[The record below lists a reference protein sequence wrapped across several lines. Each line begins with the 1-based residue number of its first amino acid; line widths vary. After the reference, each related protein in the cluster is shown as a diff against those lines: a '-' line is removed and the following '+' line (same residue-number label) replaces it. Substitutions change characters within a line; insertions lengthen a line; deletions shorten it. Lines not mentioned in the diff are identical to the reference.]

1 MQTLRLPEPIFP
13 VPIFET
19 DWIRDLDESIQADIC
34 ALLTLKHK
42 VMILDTKQRLS
53 AAQKVDQAEVL
64 RVAITPLVERLSPF
78 FTRKPVPQS
87 DVEYALFVLN
97 SSVLKHLALVFLRA
111 ILPLA
116 RQRHERLGLCVHR
129 AAIVVR
135 YWQWQSWLAGRTPS
149 MTSVDWLLGL
159 LEFAHQNDL
168 MAFEKVDRASHRQS
182 KSSVGGQIA
191 WALMLIAARPV
202 RLNLAQ
208 LLMTQRICDRW
219 REMVHFLTQ
228 KVGLDSISFGTLYP
242 QAPTAA
248 VLSWLDFSGVL
259 RKIEQH
265 YAALNRGQTPM
276 QLKLGTEL
284 DTPGTK
290 QLLKILKKRYQQMVS
305 VPQVPPQDPRAQL
318 CDLYFDSFNAYPI
331 FLNNN
336 NHPRISCA
344 PAEEWTQFGTF
355 FWRDVKTQGARH
367 LSPHLVASDSPARL
381 GIISALC
388 EDDFGGLFG
397 TVSWFVQHV
406 EAGRVLLDS
415 KAAPAFLLQENAQ
428 HFLLVPFDTPLT
440 LQQEYVVSGF
450 SLQQITPTQLAER
463 GANFLRYSLR

>member
-1 MQTLRLPEPIFP
+1 MQTIRLPEPISP

-42 VMILDTKQRLS
+42 VMVLDTKQRLS
-53 AAQKVDQAEVL
+53 PAQKVDQAEVL

-97 SSVLKHLALVFLRA
+97 SSVLKHLALIFLRA

-116 RQRHERLGLCVHR
+116 RHGHERLGLCVHR

-149 MTSVDWLLGL
+149 ETSVDWLLGIL
-159 LEFAHQNDL
+159 DFAYQHDL
-168 MAFEKVDRASHRQS
+168 MTFEKVDRASSRQS

-228 KVGLDSISFGTLYP
+228 KVGVDSVSFGTLYP
-242 QAPTAA
+242 QPPTAA
-248 VLSWLDFSGVL
+248 VLSWLDFSGVI
-259 RKIEQH
+259 RKIEQRN
-265 YAALNRGQTPM
+265 AALNRGQTPM

-290 QLLKILKKRYQQMVS
+290 QLLKILRKRYQTMIS
-305 VPQVPPQDPRAQL
+305 APHVPPQDPRAQL
-318 CDLYFDSFNAYPI
+318 CDIYFDAFNAYPI
-331 FLNNN
+331 FLHENLTTAI
-336 NHPRISCA
+336 RT
-344 PAEEWTQFGTF
+344 PAEEWTQFGNF
-355 FWRDVKTQGARH
+355 FWRDVQTQGARH

-381 GIISALC
+381 GIITALC

-397 TVSWFVQHV
+397 TISWFTQHI
-406 EAGRVLLDS
+406 ESGQVLLES

-428 HFLLVPFDTPLT
+428 QFLLVPFDSPLT

-450 SLQQITPTQLAER
+450 SVQQITPAQLVER
-463 GANFLRYSLR
+463 GADFLRYTLR